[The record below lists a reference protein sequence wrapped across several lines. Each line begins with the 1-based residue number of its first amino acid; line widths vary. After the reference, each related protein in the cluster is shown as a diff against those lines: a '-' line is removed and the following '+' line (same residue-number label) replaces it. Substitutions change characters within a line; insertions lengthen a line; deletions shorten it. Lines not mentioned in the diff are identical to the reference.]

1 MLDLT
6 LCPITHLHKKELGVD
21 TFKQHTVIQF
31 LNRLAPVITWLAS
44 GPVAGTCDAK
54 MAYQEHKWGQCL
66 HKWFD
71 ITARHPDSTLKTPTA
86 LPPELAKGFNELSGV
101 RSVPRFTV
109 IACRSLLEKACKH
122 TLGDEGRDTKLIQ
135 LINNAIKRLKTVEA
149 IADWAH
155 TIRVIGNDAV
165 HGDEYDPTPAEAD
178 EAVRFTTLFL
188 ELLFSYPERIKTLR
202 K

>member
-1 MLDLT
+1 
-6 LCPITHLHKKELGVD
+6 
-21 TFKQHTVIQF
+21 
-31 LNRLAPVITWLAS
+31 
-44 GPVAGTCDAK
+44 
-54 MAYQEHKWGQCL
+54 MAYKEHQFGQCL
-66 HKWFD
+66 HEWFD
-71 ITARHPDSTLKTPTA
+71 IKSCHPDSTLKTPTD
-86 LPPELAKGFNELSGV
+86 LPKELDKRFNELSEV
-101 RSVPRFTV
+101 RGSPRFTV
-109 IACRSLLEKACKH
+109 IACRGLLEKSCKH
-122 TLGDEGRDTKLIQ
+122 ILGDESQDIKLIQ

-165 HGDEYDPTPAEAD
+165 HGDDYDPTPVEAD